1 MTEASTPLDAAA
13 EDWVIDRLYH
23 EEWVSASPR
32 PHQLD
37 GDTADPPVD
46 EAGGPDAVGG
56 ALNVPAADDADAAG
70 RGGDDDAPA
79 ADVNGGAKR
88 TAVWL
93 GVGIVAASAVIVAG
107 FVFCGRGSHVAPPGA
122 AASPSPVPAVS
133 AAPRTSAAVT
143 VADEAIPFA
152 ASAPGCKGG
161 SSSAQSLSGT
171 AGDAAWVC
179 VRGTPEEQVDGQV
192 LQVGFTCDAAGQASV
207 CSYLVNS
214 VSVTPGS
221 VAKTSGDQD
230 DWLAH
235 RVVSR
240 LQYNFYNGDALAEI
254 LTQDTGNVHGPVA
267 ATLRRPVLASRV
279 VVIILQTSRP
289 PAAPVPDT
297 NPAGA
302 EPQPGSADPAPGAG
316 PSTAALSPSP
326 VSDPVDATFAVAAL
340 QFHGH
345 QPS

>member
-1 MTEASTPLDAAA
+1 VTESTAPLDAAA
-13 EDWVIDRLYH
+13 ENWAIDRLYH
-23 EEWVSASPR
+23 EEPTPASPR
-32 PHQLD
+32 PQLLD
-37 GDTADPPVD
+37 GGGADRRVD
-46 EAGGPDAVGG
+46 GAGGADRVGG
-56 ALNVPAADDADAAG
+56 AVDVPADDAGVAG

-79 ADVNGGAKR
+79 ADVDGGAKR
-88 TAVWL
+88 TAAWL
-93 GVGIVAASAVIVAG
+93 GVGLVAASAAIVAG
-107 FVFCGRGSHVAPPGA
+107 FVSCGKGSHVRPPGS
-122 AASPSPVPAVS
+122 AASASPAPAVS

-143 VADEAIPFA
+143 AADGAIPFT

-161 SSSAQSLSGT
+161 SSSAQSLSDT

-179 VRGTPEEQVDGQV
+179 VRGTPDEQVDGQV
-192 LQVGFTCDAAGQASV
+192 LQVGFACDAARPASV

-221 VAKTSGDQD
+221 VAKTASDRD

-240 LQYNFYNGDALAEI
+240 LQYNFYNGDELAEI

-267 ATLRRPVLASRV
+267 TALRRPVLASRV
-279 VVIILQTSRP
+279 VLIILQTSRP
-289 PAAPVPDT
+289 PASPLPDT

-302 EPQPGSADPAPGAG
+302 EPQPGSPDPASGAEQ
-316 PSTAALSPSP
+316 STASLSPSP
-326 VSDPVDATFAVAAL
+326 LSDPVDATFAVTAL
-340 QFHGH
+340 QFYGH